1 MVSTMASVRE
11 SSQRVSKIIKTIDE
25 IAFQTNIL
33 ALNAAVEAA
42 RAGAAGMGFAVVAD
56 EVRNLAQRAAQAARD
71 TTQLIEESMARST
84 EGDGSVKHVS
94 ASIAGI
100 TAATATLTESLRGIH
115 AVTREQAQ
123 GLGQVA
129 TSVQQ
134 MGYVTQTTAA
144 NAQEGAA
151 ASEVLHAQAREALQ
165 AVVALERIAG
175 TGLGSSPAP
184 ASRIVGR
191 VTRSRRRAVPPAVV
205 ARRTG
210 THG

>member
-1 MVSTMASVRE
+1 
-11 SSQRVSKIIKTIDE
+11 
-25 IAFQTNIL
+25 
-33 ALNAAVEAA
+33 
-42 RAGAAGMGFAVVAD
+42 
-56 EVRNLAQRAAQAARD
+56 
-71 TTQLIEESMARST
+71 
-84 EGDGSVKHVS
+84 
-94 ASIAGI
+94 
-100 TAATATLTESLRGIH
+100 LTESLRGIH